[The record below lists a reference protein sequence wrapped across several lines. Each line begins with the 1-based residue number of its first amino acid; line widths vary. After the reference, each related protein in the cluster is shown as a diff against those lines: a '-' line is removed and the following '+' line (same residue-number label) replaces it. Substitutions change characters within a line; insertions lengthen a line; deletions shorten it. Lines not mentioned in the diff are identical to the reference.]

1 MIMPGPGGG
10 HNWAPMSFNPTL
22 NIMYIP
28 TSANSSS
35 QYAVAQEFV
44 YNPNTSNT
52 GLARGGGRGGAG
64 GAPGGAPPL
73 PPNGI
78 APIQDPGAAIG
89 AGQAAP
95 PPPTAPPGATLPVIG
110 PMQTGAWLVAW
121 DVVTQKE
128 RWRVQGGG
136 SIGGGTVATASNLV
150 FQTLGNGRLRALTAD
165 KGEVVWEVPTGQSGG
180 MGPPIT
186 FMLDGKQ
193 YIAVAGGQGQGAG
206 GGRGGQPAGAA
217 AAAPPAAPV
226 LPRLYVYVLDG
237 NAPNP
242 TPAPPAPATP
252 PAPAGGRGQ

>member
-1 MIMPGPGGG
+1 
-10 HNWAPMSFNPTL
+10 
-22 NIMYIP
+22 
-28 TSANSSS
+28 
-35 QYAVAQEFV
+35 
-44 YNPNTSNT
+44 
-52 GLARGGGRGGAG
+52 
-64 GAPGGAPPL
+64 
-73 PPNGI
+73 
-78 APIQDPGAAIG
+78 
-89 AGQAAP
+89 
-95 PPPTAPPGATLPVIG
+95 
-110 PMQTGAWLVAW
+110 MQTGAWLVAW